1 MPQTAPKA
9 STTVAGRFSGPAFT
23 GNSPTPKLLLYT
35 RLITS
40 TLLSGAGGDD
50 PADRGA
56 GVDLGL
62 QLA

>member
-1 MPQTAPKA
+1 VVVP
-9 STTVAGRFSGPAFT
+9 GHRE
-23 GNSPTPKLLLYT
+23 LLLYT